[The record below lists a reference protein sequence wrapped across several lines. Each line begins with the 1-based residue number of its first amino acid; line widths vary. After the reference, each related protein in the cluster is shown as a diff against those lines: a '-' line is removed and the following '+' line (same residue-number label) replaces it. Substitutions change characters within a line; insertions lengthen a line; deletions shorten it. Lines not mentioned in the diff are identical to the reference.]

1 MNPVS
6 PRGKC
11 RLRLNSISRMK
22 GQGARTRRSVFW
34 LLVLF
39 IGMAGPIGD
48 CGAQEIDD
56 LVDRIQGTYDRI
68 QAMTADF
75 EQVATLSSIN
85 RRQVSS
91 GRLYIEKPHWI
102 RWEYER
108 PDRQTILYD
117 GAVLKIHT
125 PRRNQVLSSAVDANA
140 RSNVAFLFLA
150 GVVKLREVFTIT
162 ALPKT
167 EAQQIPIRL
176 LPRSPMAG
184 FAELRAAVNPRN
196 YLIEGLWILDP
207 IGNVTEIRLSSV
219 SLHTALPSST
229 FELDVPPD
237 AEILS
242 PGDFANPR

>member
-1 MNPVS
+1 MNPATL
-6 PRGKC
+6 RGKC
-11 RLRLNSISRMK
+11 RLRLKPISRMG
-22 GQGARTRRSVFW
+22 GQGARTLRPVLW
-34 LLVLF
+34 LLVLVT
-39 IGMAGPIGD
+39 GVVGAAGD
-48 CGAQEIDD
+48 CDAQQVDD

-68 QAMTADF
+68 QALTADF

-102 RWEYER
+102 RWEYDT

-117 GAVLKIHT
+117 GAMLKIYT
-125 PRRNQVLSSAVDANA
+125 PRRQQVLMSAVDANA

-162 ALPKT
+162 ALPHT
-167 EAQQIPIRL
+167 EAQQNLLRL
-176 LPRSPMAG
+176 LPRSPTAG
-184 FAELRAAVNPRN
+184 FTELRAAVNPRN

-207 IGNVTEIRLSSV
+207 IGNLTEIRLSSL
-219 SLHTALPSST
+219 SLHAALPSST

-242 PGDFANPR
+242 PGDFANPQ